1 MIILGITG
9 TRAGPR
15 PAQTA
20 AALKFMR
27 GLKPY
32 RVVHGG
38 APGFDMIAHGI
49 AETLRVREVEI
60 HPSTQSNVGAAGV
73 IPGAGVVIYPELPPL
88 ERNRVIVKRIY
99 GLLACPKTD
108 DEELRSGTWATV
120 RYAREAGV
128 PVYLIKQDGLIVADQ
143 TTFDRWI
150 APL

>member
-9 TRAGPR
+9 TRDGPR

-20 AALKFMR
+20 ATLKFMR

-49 AETLRVREVEI
+49 AEALRVREIEV
-60 HPSTQSNVGAAGV
+60 HPSTVRSQSIIA
-73 IPGAGVVIYPELPPL
+73 GAGVVVYPELPPL
-88 ERNRVIVKRIY
+88 ERNHVIVKRVY

-128 PVYLIKQDGLIVADQ
+128 PVYLIKQDGRIVADQ

>member
-20 AALKFMR
+20 AAVKFIR
-27 GLKPY
+27 GIKPY

-49 AETLRVREVEI
+49 AEATRTVREIEV
-60 HPSTQSNVGAAGV
+60 HPATEARGHGIILGAGV
-73 IPGAGVVIYPELPPL
+73 IVYPELPAL
-88 ERNRVIVKRIY
+88 ERNKIIVKRIY

-108 DEELRSGTWATV
+108 DEDLRSGTWATV

-128 PVYLIKQDGLIVADQ
+128 PVYLIKQDGTIVPDQ
-143 TTFDRWI
+143 TTFERWI

>member
-49 AETLRVREVEI
+49 AETLRVREIEV
-60 HPSTQSNVGAAGV
+60 HPSTVRSPSI
-73 IPGAGVVIYPELPPL
+73 IPGAGVVVYPELPPL
-88 ERNRVIVKRIY
+88 ERNRVIIKRVY

-120 RYAREAGV
+120 RYARKAGV
-128 PVYLIKQDGLIVADQ
+128 PVYIIKQDGRIVADQ